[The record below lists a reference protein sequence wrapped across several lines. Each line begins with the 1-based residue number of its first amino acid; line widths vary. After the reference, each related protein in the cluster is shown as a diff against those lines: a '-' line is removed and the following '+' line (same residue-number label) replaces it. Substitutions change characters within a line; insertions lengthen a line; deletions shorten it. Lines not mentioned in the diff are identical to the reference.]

1 MTAWMR
7 SRSRSLARMLLT
19 CVLTVASL
27 TMSSSAI
34 CAFSAR
40 PRAGAAPPVLQNAAM
55 RIATVDVPPL
65 ARSERS
71 PETPGDQV
79 IATSKVSGAA
89 TGARYLVCAAAKR
102 GKSVESA
109 LYSCQ
114 ATYALSNGTIVA
126 AGVAQIGGSAPVT
139 VAVTGGTGAYAGAR
153 GMLTSS
159 DGRDTLTLQ

>member
-1 MTAWMR
+1 
-7 SRSRSLARMLLT
+7 MLLT

-79 IATSKVSGAA
+79 SATSKVSGAA
-89 TGARYLVCAAAKR
+89 TGAR
-102 GKSVESA
+102 
-109 LYSCQ
+109 
-114 ATYALSNGTIVA
+114 YALSNGTIVA

>member
-79 IATSKVSGAA
+79 SATSKVSGAA
-89 TGARYLVCAAAKR
+89 TGAR
-102 GKSVESA
+102 S
-109 LYSCQ
+109 
-114 ATYALSNGTIVA
+114 ALSNGTIVA

>member
-79 IATSKVSGAA
+79 SATSKVSGAA
-89 TGARYLVCAAAKR
+89 TGAR
-102 GKSVESA
+102 
-109 LYSCQ
+109 
-114 ATYALSNGTIVA
+114 YALSNGTIVA